1 MSSDK
6 SPTAEKVDHGRCLCG
21 AVTFTVVGE
30 PIYNVVCHCE
40 NCRER
45 RNEDVGKK
53 SNIDQPSREKEKLTS
68 SFRNTRQGG
77 STLHCAS
84 IFPKNQYTLH
94 TGSEHITTYADHATQ
109 SGLPL
114 SRAFCKICGSKVYSL
129 TPLNDDIV
137 SLPAGVLDGITT
149 NWVPHKE
156 QFCDVRCA
164 WVPEDL
170 GGEGV
175 RERFKKGP
183 MGERVEAGP
192 GKL

>member
-6 SPTAEKVDHGRCLCG
+6 SPAAEKVDHGRCLCG

-30 PIYNVVCHCE
+30 PIYNV
-40 NCRER
+40 
-45 RNEDVGKK
+45 
-53 SNIDQPSREKEKLTS
+53 
-68 SFRNTRQGG
+68 
-77 STLHCAS
+77 
-84 IFPKNQYTLH
+84 QYTLH
-94 TGSEHITTYADHATQ
+94 TGSEHITTYADRATQ

-137 SLPAGVLDGITT
+137 SLPAGVLDGVTT
-149 NWVPHKE
+149 HWAPHKE

-183 MGERVEAGP
+183 MGERVEVGT